1 MQVEALQHYLEF
13 TRADWA
19 LLHSATLLPLS
30 EPQLRPLIGLNE
42 RLSLDEVSDIY
53 LPLSQFLNLH
63 VTATHKL
70 CESRT
75 KFLGTERAKVPYVIG
90 ISGSVAVGKST
101 TSRILQTLLSR
112 WPSHP
117 RVDLITTDG
126 FLLPLSV
133 LEARSL
139 LDRKGFPESYDMRRL
154 VKFMIDIKSGFP
166 KVDAPIYSHLAYDI
180 LPGKTQAVEQPDIL
194 IVEGLNLLQKGDGRS
209 DRPIRT
215 FVSDFLDFSIYVD
228 ATEEDIEQ
236 WYIERFVTLRE
247 TVFRDPSS
255 YFHKYAGLSKDES
268 VAMARTIWRT
278 INRENLRKNI
288 FPTREHADLI
298 LEKGRDH
305 AVRVVKL
312 KRM

>member
-1 MQVEALQHYLEF
+1 M
-13 TRADWA
+13 
-19 LLHSATLLPLS
+19 
-30 EPQLRPLIGLNE
+30 
-42 RLSLDEVSDIY
+42 
-53 LPLSQFLNLH
+53 
-63 VTATHKL
+63 
-70 CESRT
+70 
-75 KFLGTERAKVPYVIG
+75 
-90 ISGSVAVGKST
+90 
-101 TSRILQTLLSR
+101 
-112 WPSHP
+112 
-117 RVDLITTDG
+117 
-126 FLLPLSV
+126 
-133 LEARSL
+133 
-139 LDRKGFPESYDMRRL
+139 
-154 VKFMIDIKSGFP
+154 
-166 KVDAPIYSHLAYDI
+166 
-180 LPGKTQAVEQPDIL
+180 
-194 IVEGLNLLQKGDGRS
+194 QKGDGRS

>member
-1 MQVEALQHYLEF
+1 MKVEALQRYLEF

-63 VTATHKL
+63 VIATQKL
-70 CESRT
+70 CKATEN
-75 KFLGTERAKVPYVIG
+75 FLGTESVKVPYVIG

-101 TSRILQTLLSR
+101 ISRILQALLSR

-126 FLLPLSV
+126 FLLPLSA

-139 LDRKGFPESYDMRRL
+139 LDRKGFPESYDIRRL
-154 VKFMIDIKSGFP
+154 VKFMIDIKSGLS
-166 KVDAPIYSHLAYDI
+166 KVEAPVYSHLAYDI
-180 LPGKTQAVEQPDIL
+180 LPGKVQTVQQPEIL
-194 IVEGLNLLQKGDGRS
+194 IVEGLNLLQKGDSYS

-228 ATEEDIEQ
+228 AIEEDIEQ
-236 WYIERFVTLRE
+236 WYIERFIALRE

-255 YFHKYAGLSKDES
+255 YFHKYADLSKDES
-268 VAMARTIWRT
+268 IVMARMIWRT

-305 AVRVVKL
+305 AVRVIKL
-312 KRM
+312 KKM